1 MDSSN
6 TAVTN
11 PEFVQGQIMARLN
24 LDFLPEA
31 DRVNLLDDM
40 AEVINQRLLLKVL
53 ETLPEDK
60 SDVLAEI
67 LDTGADDEVKI
78 FMEKNVPDFLA
89 ILQAEIDAVSDE
101 IAALVKGK

>member
-6 TAVTN
+6 TISTN
-11 PEFVQGQIMARLN
+11 QNFIQGQIIARLN

-31 DRVNLLDDM
+31 DRIKLLDDM

-53 ETLPEDK
+53 ETLPKDK
-60 SDVLAEI
+60 SDVLAKL
-67 LDTGADDEVKI
+67 LDEGTDDEVKI
-78 FMEKNVPDFLA
+78 FMEKNVPDFLV
-89 ILQAEIDAVSDE
+89 ILQTEIDAVSDE